1 MEEVPALAKY
11 VRRYDYVV
19 AKDGSGDFFTVQEA
33 VNAAVGGGKKTI
45 SILVRP
51 GVYEEYVS
59 MPESS
64 PRIELVKQTGLRS
77 GITGSHKMFMWHLI
91 RVTECVLSV
100 II

>member
-64 PRIELVKQTGLRS
+64 PRIELVKQTGAE
-77 GITGSHKMFMWHLI
+77 I
-91 RVTECVLSV
+91 RDNGFTQDVYVAPYKGHTLSPL
-100 II
+100 